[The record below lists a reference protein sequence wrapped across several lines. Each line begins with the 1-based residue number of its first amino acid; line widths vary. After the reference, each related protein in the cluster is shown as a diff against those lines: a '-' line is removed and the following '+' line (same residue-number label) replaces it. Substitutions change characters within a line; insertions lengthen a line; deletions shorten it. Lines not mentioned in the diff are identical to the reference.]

1 MSNIIDF
8 LERLGKDAHLRRASD
23 VELEQALV
31 GAHIDPEVRDAILS
45 RDQRRL
51 ESLLGANP
59 NVCCMIHSPLR
70 EEDDEEQ
77 EQRAPD
83 DGDES
88 EPQEQAIRLAA
99 S

>member
-8 LERLGKDAHLRRASD
+8 LERLGKEAQLRRASD
-23 VELEQALV
+23 RELEQALI
-31 GAHIDPEVRDAILS
+31 GAQIDPEVRAAILA

-51 ESLLGANP
+51 ESLLGASP

-70 EEDDEEQ
+70 EDDDEEQ
-77 EQRAPD
+77 KQQAPN